1 MIVSIH
7 QPNFLPWLGFF
18 NKINSSDAFIFLI
31 ESRRSKNDKYLTRS
45 LILNNSL
52 QSYLSMPLGPKQV
65 KISDLLM
72 PKDTQWR
79 SDMLNV
85 INAAYRDCNFYDE
98 IVVDIEKLLS
108 FDCEYFYEFSINVI
122 LFFMKNLN
130 IHTNYYID
138 KNFNKDFGDS
148 SLRLVN
154 LCKEVNADKYLSG
167 NGAKSYLKEDIFIQN
182 KIEVNYQNY
191 YPHPY
196 KQHSNE
202 FISGLSIIDVLFNC
216 GYDKTEKLIKSPE

>member
-1 MIVSIH
+1 
-7 QPNFLPWLGFF
+7 
-18 NKINSSDAFIFLI
+18 
-31 ESRRSKNDKYLTRS
+31 
-45 LILNNSL
+45 
-52 QSYLSMPLGPKQV
+52 MPLGPKQV

-182 KIEVNYQNY
+182 KIEV
-191 YPHPY
+191 
-196 KQHSNE
+196 
-202 FISGLSIIDVLFNC
+202 
-216 GYDKTEKLIKSPE
+216 